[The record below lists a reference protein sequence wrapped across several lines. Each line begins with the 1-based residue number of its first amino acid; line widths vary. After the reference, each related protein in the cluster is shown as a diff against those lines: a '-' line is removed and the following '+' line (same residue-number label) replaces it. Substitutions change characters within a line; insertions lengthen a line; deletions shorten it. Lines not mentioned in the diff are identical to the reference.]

1 MMMLGVDSFETVWIV
16 VKKSFTDFDLAYLVP
31 FFTARKMWCYL
42 IIIIFALHFVP
53 KKVYDLMIRLFVKSP
68 WLVKLLVF
76 IIVVQ
81 LVIQFSS
88 EEVQP
93 FIYGQF

>member
-1 MMMLGVDSFETVWIV
+1 MLLTADMSTAWTVIT
-16 VKKSFTDFDLAYLVP
+16 KSFTDFDLAYLVP

-53 KKVYDLMIRLFVKSP
+53 KKVYSLLSTLFVKSH
-68 WLVKLLVF
+68 WAVKLVVF